1 MRAIPSSTGG
11 TQMKSQVLKF
21 WEYAK
26 ENWTRE
32 NGQDLTEY
40 ALCFSMIA
48 LGSVAGMNAL
58 ASGLDH
64 TFTTVAT
71 TPTTSIS

>member
-1 MRAIPSSTGG
+1 
-11 TQMKSQVLKF
+11 MKSQVLKF
-21 WEYAK
+21 WKYVK

-58 ASGLDH
+58 ASGLDY

-71 TPTTSIS
+71 TLTTSIS

>member
-1 MRAIPSSTGG
+1 
-11 TQMKSQVLKF
+11 MKSQVLKF
-21 WEYAK
+21 WEYVK

-48 LGSVAGMNAL
+48 LGSVAGMDAL
-58 ASGLDH
+58 ATGLDH

-71 TPTTSIS
+71 TLTNSISV

>member
-21 WEYAK
+21 WKYVK

-71 TPTTSIS
+71 TLTTFIS

>member
-1 MRAIPSSTGG
+1 
-11 TQMKSQVLKF
+11 MKSQVLKF
-21 WEYAK
+21 WKYVK

-48 LGSVAGMNAL
+48 LGSVAGMDAL

>member
-1 MRAIPSSTGG
+1 
-11 TQMKSQVLKF
+11 MKNQVLKF

-48 LGSVAGMNAL
+48 LGSVAGMDAL
-58 ASGLDH
+58 ATGLDH

-71 TPTTSIS
+71 TLTTSIS